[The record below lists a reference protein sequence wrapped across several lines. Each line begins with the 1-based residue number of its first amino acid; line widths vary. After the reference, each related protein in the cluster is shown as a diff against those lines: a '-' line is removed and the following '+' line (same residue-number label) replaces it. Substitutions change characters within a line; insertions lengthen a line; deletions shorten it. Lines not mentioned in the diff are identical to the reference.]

1 MISEIA
7 DPREAVATIF
17 NAAVAASAIGSAWE
31 LGLLDEVQSKKEVDL
46 EEFCLRNDLDLPSM
60 QMLVTA
66 LEITDILVRESGER
80 SAVIPG
86 RLLEETIITKS
97 LFHWLMIGSAGLFSR
112 IPHVIR
118 NANRAGTFFTR
129 DPIAIS
135 EACKDINEQHFEK
148 FFWQAM
154 SGLDQ
159 QVSCVVDLGSGSGER
174 LVQILEKHPAATGI
188 GIDISLEAVQ
198 QAEFDTSNRGFGER
212 LSFVEGDARDMHY
225 QDEFASVSLITS
237 FMFGHDLWRRDS
249 SDPRKN
255 CIASLRKI
263 REAFPNAQRFLLG
276 DTTRVLNCPES
287 EFGVTGKS
295 VPAFPLAFELGH
307 DLMGECRIPT
317 MEEWIDV
324 FPDAGWRLRKRHLVQ
339 SSYLSVIFELE

>member
-7 DPREAVATIF
+7 DPRGAVATIF
-17 NAAVAASAIGSAWE
+17 NGAVAASAIASAWE
-31 LGLLDEVQSKKEVDL
+31 LGLLDEVQLKKNVNL
-46 EEFCLRNDLDLPSM
+46 EEFCKQNDLDIPSM

-66 LEITDILVRESGER
+66 LEITDILVKESGER
-80 SAVIPG
+80 SVIGPG
-86 RLLEETIITKS
+86 RLFDETIITKS

-112 IPHVIR
+112 IPYVIR
-118 NANRAGTFFTR
+118 NANRIGTFYNR

-135 EACKDINEQHFEK
+135 EACRDINEQHFEK

-154 SGLDQ
+154 NGLDQ

-174 LVQILEKHPAATGI
+174 LVQILQKYPAATGI
-188 GIDISLEAVQ
+188 GIDISREAVQ
-198 QAEFDTSNRGFGER
+198 RASIDTSNRGFGNR
-212 LSFVEGDARDMHY
+212 LSFVEGDARDMKY
-225 QDEFASVSLITS
+225 RAEFASVSLITS
-237 FMFGHDLWRRDS
+237 FMFGHDLWQYDS
-249 SDPRKN
+249 TDPREN

-287 EFGVTGKS
+287 EFGIKGKN

-307 DLMGECRIPT
+307 ELMGECKIPT
-317 MEEWIDV
+317 MEDWIDV
-324 FPDAGWRLRKRHLVQ
+324 FPAAGWRLRRKILVE